1 MSVTEI
7 LGFVTGAV
15 CVVLVIRRSIWN
27 WPAGLANNGFYL
39 VLFAQFGLYADAGLQ
54 IVYLALGAY
63 GWWAWLRGGPHRSA
77 LLIQRTTRQQA
88 VIFAGATLIG
98 AVAMALLLS
107 RLTNSTVPWADGLTT
122 ALSLVA
128 QWMLTRK
135 LLENWWVW
143 IVADVLYVGLY
154 IYKELYLTAVLYAV
168 FLVLCVLG
176 LRAWR
181 RVFIADPDHKPELA
195 VA

>member
-7 LGFVTGAV
+7 LGFVTGAL
-15 CVVLVIRRSIWN
+15 CVVLVVRCSIWN

-39 VLFAQFGLYADAGLQ
+39 VLFAEAGLYADAGLQ
-54 IVYLALGAY
+54 IVYLALGVY
-63 GWWAWLRGGPHRSA
+63 GWWAWLHGGPDRST
-77 LLIQRTTRQQA
+77 LVIQRTTRQQA
-88 VIFAGATLIG
+88 AIFAGATLVG
-98 AVAMALLLS
+98 AIAMALLLNG
-107 RLTNSTVPWADGLTT
+107 LTDSTVPWADGLTT
-122 ALSLVA
+122 TLSLVA

-154 IYKELYLTAVLYAV
+154 IYKDLYVTAVLYGV

-181 RVFIADPDHKPELA
+181 RVLIAAADREPELA

>member
-1 MSVTEI
+1 VSVTEI
-7 LGFVTGAV
+7 LGFVTGAL
-15 CVVLVIRRSIWN
+15 CVILVIRRNIWN

-39 VLFAQFGLYADAGLQ
+39 VLFAQAGLYADAGLQ
-54 IVYLALGAY
+54 IVYLALGVY
-63 GWWAWLRGGPHRSA
+63 GWWAWLHGGPDRSA
-77 LLIQRTTRQQA
+77 LVIERTTRHQA
-88 VIFAGATLIG
+88 VVFAATTTVG
-98 AVAMALLLS
+98 TFAMALLL
-107 RLTNSTVPWADGLTT
+107 RRFTDSTVPWADGLTT
-122 ALSLVA
+122 SLSLVA

-154 IYKELYLTAVLYAV
+154 TYMELYLTAVLYAV

-181 RVFIADPDHKPELA
+181 RVITADAQRLPELA
-195 VA
+195 AA

>member
-7 LGFVTGAV
+7 LGFVTGAL
-15 CVVLVIRRSIWN
+15 CVVLVIRRNIWN

-39 VLFAQFGLYADAGLQ
+39 VLFFQAGLYADAGLQ

-63 GWWAWLRGGPHRSA
+63 GWWAWLHGGVDRSPLDIRRTLPREAVVLVTITVVGTLA
-77 LLIQRTTRQQA
+77 LAI
-88 VIFAGATLIG
+88 
-98 AVAMALLLS
+98 LLRS
-107 RLTNSTVPWADGLTT
+107 VTDSTVPLADGLTT
-122 ALSLVA
+122 TLSLVA

-154 IYKELYLTAVLYAV
+154 IYKDLRLTAVLYAV

-181 RVFIADPDHKPELA
+181 RVMPAEAETPAALA
-195 VA
+195 TA